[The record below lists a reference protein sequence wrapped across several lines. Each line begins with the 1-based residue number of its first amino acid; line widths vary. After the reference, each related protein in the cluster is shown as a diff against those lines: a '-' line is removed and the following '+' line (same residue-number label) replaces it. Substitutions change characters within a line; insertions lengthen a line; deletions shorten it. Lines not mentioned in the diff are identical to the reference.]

1 MSDEVGRTNA
11 DDLKPI
17 VTPDGD
23 VWRFDTA
30 AMVTKDLFYTECSK
44 AETPLKVWNK
54 SGKNFVLAAFGI
66 TVDKAVKG
74 TFKLRDIPDT
84 TDRYLVHDY
93 FEDKYFIL
101 DKEGEVE
108 LETAY
113 NTCKLLSLYPISDDE
128 TAVIGN
134 GSYYTEA
141 ADPSPKNVSV
151 KDFVKP

>member
-1 MSDEVGRTNA
+1 MMKYNFFTQDNSLIITDKQRVILSGIKIRINYTRSKNV
-11 DDLKPI
+11 LYVPHSVKLN
-17 VTPDGD
+17 GN
-23 VWRFDTA
+23 TA
-30 AMVTKDLFYTECSK
+30 
-44 AETPLKVWNK
+44 
-54 SGKNFVLAAFGI
+54 

-84 TDRYLVHDY
+84 ADRYLVHDY

-101 DKEGEVE
+101 DKEGEVK

>member
-1 MSDEVGRTNA
+1 MY
-11 DDLKPI
+11 I
-17 VTPDGD
+17 VMDGCNID
-23 VWRFDTA
+23 ILTY
-30 AMVTKDLFYTECSK
+30 ML
-44 AETPLKVWNK
+44 NK
-54 SGKNFVLAAFGI
+54 SVLFVGEVIVGI

-84 TDRYLVHDY
+84 ADRYLVHDY